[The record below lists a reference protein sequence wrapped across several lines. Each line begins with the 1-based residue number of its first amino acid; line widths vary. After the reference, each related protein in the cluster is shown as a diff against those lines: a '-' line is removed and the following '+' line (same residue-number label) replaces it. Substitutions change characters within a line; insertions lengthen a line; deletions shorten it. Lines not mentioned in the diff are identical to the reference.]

1 MGLRKLK
8 ECSCFLKQVLTFGLI
23 SSNSFNSHSF
33 LDHHVLWPLCVPP
46 SSPLFFLMALL
57 GQHGTVLQENTVYFC
72 CCIQNQYL
80 KRRSGASHISILLRG
95 LSAIHKLKVTT
106 RNLSLGAEKAAVKR
120 KAGGCACWQD
130 CTYQHFPVKGV
141 LDMCREAL
149 VCISGCLPYSAP

>member
-46 SSPLFFLMALL
+46 SSPLFFFPYGTL
-57 GQHGTVLQENTVYFC
+57 GTAWNGATGKHSGYFC
-72 CCIQNQYL
+72 CCIQNRCL
-80 KRRSGASHISILLRG
+80 KRRSGASHISILLCG
-95 LSAIHKLKVTT
+95 LSVIHKLKVTT

-120 KAGGCACWQD
+120 KAGGCAC
-130 CTYQHFPVKGV
+130 
-141 LDMCREAL
+141 
-149 VCISGCLPYSAP
+149 